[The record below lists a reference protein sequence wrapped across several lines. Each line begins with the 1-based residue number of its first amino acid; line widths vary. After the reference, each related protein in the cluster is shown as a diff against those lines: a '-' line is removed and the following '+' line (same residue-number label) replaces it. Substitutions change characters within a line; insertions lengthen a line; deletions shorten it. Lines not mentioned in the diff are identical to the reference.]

1 MHQLQLLLSGR
12 CKVSA
17 AGRPGSAWRCR
28 AKAQCCGVQAAEV
41 RWARWARPLQ
51 CLMDVWQARGLGR
64 GLSWKRDPIKRQDW
78 DVGLPSGRLSW
89 MNDKNLLRRKGR
101 AWLKGLMAFTL
112 TGWLISHYS
121 SRMWLSEGN
130 SRKCLILS
138 NIDYLKRSFCINP
151 NTFFYR
157 LWFELAQQELSDSQ
171 VEPLQNLSTIGAPS
185 FKARSQYL
193 RHLRGSDLLS
203 SCYTLWHPNI
213 PPHLPC
219 PLHVFRCLEVLLT
232 SWAQACKWRNHDC
245 NCSTAWLRGPDSHL
259 ITTWLLPTWG
269 TLLWISLKKQN
280 SALLLMTSTSR
291 GSSFHVL
298 HLKCYSGSS
307 VCWCHP
313 STAAEPEIKRERWN
327 SAFTLHTQDH
337 T

>member
-78 DVGLPSGRLSW
+78 DVGLPSGRLIW

-151 NTFFYR
+151 NTFF
-157 LWFELAQQELSDSQ
+157 
-171 VEPLQNLSTIGAPS
+171 TI
-185 FKARSQYL
+185 
-193 RHLRGSDLLS
+193 SDLN
-203 SCYTLWHPNI
+203 WHSRSFLI
-213 PPHLPC
+213 PRWSLFRISALLGL
-219 PLHVFRCLEVLLT
+219 LH
-232 SWAQACKWRNHDC
+232 SKPGAN
-245 NCSTAWLRGPDSHL
+245 
-259 ITTWLLPTWG
+259 TWG
-269 TLLWISLKKQN
+269 TSEGLTYSAHVIPFDIQTFLLIFL
-280 SALLLMTSTSR
+280 
-291 GSSFHVL
+291 VL
-298 HLKCYSGSS
+298 FMCSD
-307 VCWCHP
+307 
-313 STAAEPEIKRERWN
+313 A
-327 SAFTLHTQDH
+327 
-337 T
+337 

>member
-1 MHQLQLLLSGR
+1 MQGISCRKTRINLTLQSKSTVLWGAGSRGEVGTVGQAPAMPDGCLTSQRAGEGAQLEKRPHQ
-12 CKVSA
+12 
-17 AGRPGSAWRCR
+17 
-28 AKAQCCGVQAAEV
+28 KA
-41 RWARWARPLQ
+41 
-51 CLMDVWQARGLGR
+51 GLGR
-64 GLSWKRDPIKRQDW
+64 G
-78 DVGLPSGRLSW
+78 
-89 MNDKNLLRRKGR
+89 
-101 AWLKGLMAFTL
+101 AAFRETYL
-112 TGWLISHYS
+112 NEWQKSITE
-121 SRMWLSEGN
+121 EGA
-130 SRKCLILS
+130 SMT
-138 NIDYLKRSFCINP
+138 KRSHGVYSDRMINFSLLIQNVTVWGEFKEMFDP
-151 NTFFYR
+151 FKHWLFEEELLHKSKHFFYH

-203 SCYTLWHPNI
+203 SCYTLWHPDI
-213 PPHLPC
+213 PPHPPC
-219 PLHVFRCLEVLLT
+219 PPHVFRCLEVLLT